1 MDGRAGERLSEMTLT
16 LHGISHDFGSGPVL
30 KEVNLSIKPG
40 EVHALLG
47 MNGAG
52 KSTLMHIAAG
62 LYTPLEGTV
71 EIGGERVIFQGPSDA
86 VSKGVVFLTQ
96 EVDRGLVPQL
106 SVHENLTVSLLRNE
120 RAFLFRKKLNKER
133 ARELLVEYGL
143 HLNVDLPVSRL
154 SLYEKQMLSIIR
166 AVSNQAKYLLL
177 DEPTAAFDR
186 KEAER
191 FYEVVRKL
199 QDQGIGIVL
208 ISHKLHEVFS
218 LAEVI
223 TVLRGGLTILQRP
236 SEETTMEEVVE
247 AMTGGESVIVRRV
260 RANDESKRVQFEVR
274 ELRLDVGHPEIHLQI
289 KEGEILTIFGL
300 LGSGKTEFAEK
311 LFGVRGSYKAI
322 IKGEESRIRSTSE
335 AVSRGIA
342 FIPEERGRH
351 GIWKREDIRTH
362 LALSFRGL
370 ISKSRELKYSRS
382 LISSFTIRPDSP
394 SHLAGKLSGGNQQ
407 KVAIAKWFAAKRELA
422 IFDEPMKGIDVAARE
437 AIFQMIE
444 SLADQGTSIL
454 YFTAEPDEALRISD
468 RILILADGQIK
479 GEYDPASITMD
490 ELLLAADKEVKA
502 VEHS

>member
-1 MDGRAGERLSEMTLT
+1 MTLKLRDIT
-16 LHGISHDFGSGPVL
+16 HDFGSGPVL
-30 KEVNLSIKPG
+30 QKAHLTIHPG

-62 LYTPLEGTV
+62 LYSPLEGEV
-71 EIGGERVIFQGPSDA
+71 VIDGERVVFQNPSDA

-106 SVHENLTVSLLRNE
+106 SVHENLTVSLLKKE
-120 RAFLFRKKLNKER
+120 RAILFNKKLNRQR
-133 ARELLVEYGL
+133 ARLLLAEYGL
-143 HLNVDLPVSRL
+143 TLNVDLPVSRL
-154 SLYEKQMLSIIR
+154 SLYEKQMLSIVR
-166 AVSNQAKYLLL
+166 AVSNQAKFLLL
-177 DEPTAAFDR
+177 DEPTAAFDH

-191 FYEVVRKL
+191 FYQVVRKL
-199 QDQGIGIVL
+199 QNQGIGIVL

-223 TVLRGGLTILQRP
+223 TVLRGGRTILQRP
-236 SEETTMEEVVE
+236 SGETTPEEVVE
-247 AMTGGESVIVRRV
+247 AMTGGESIIARR
-260 RANDESKRVQFEVR
+260 ALPNDESKQVQFEVR
-274 ELRLDVGHPEIHLQI
+274 ELRLDAERPEIDLQI
-289 KEGEILTIFGL
+289 KEGEILTVFGL

-311 LFGVRGSYKAI
+311 LFGVRGSYRAI
-322 IKGEESRIRSTSE
+322 IKGEEQRIGSTSE
-335 AVSRGIA
+335 AVRRGIA
-342 FIPEERGRH
+342 FVPEERGRH

-362 LALSFRGL
+362 LALSFKGL
-370 ISKSRELKYSRS
+370 ISKSRELKYSRD
-382 LISSFTIRPDSP
+382 LIASFTIRPNSP

-468 RILILADGQIK
+468 RILILADGQIQ
-479 GEYDPASITMD
+479 EEFDPFDITMD
-490 ELLLAADKEVKA
+490 ELLLAADKEAKT

>member
-1 MDGRAGERLSEMTLT
+1 MTLK
-16 LHGISHDFGSGPVL
+16 LHGISHDFGGGPVL
-30 KEVNLSIKPG
+30 QEADLAVHPG

-62 LYTPLEGTV
+62 LYSPLEGTV
-71 EIGGERVIFQGPSDA
+71 EINGERVVLEGPSDA

-106 SVHENLTVSLLRNE
+106 SVHENLTVSLLRSE
-120 RAFLFRKKLNKER
+120 RAFLFRKRLNRQR
-133 ARELLVEYGL
+133 AAELLKEYGL
-143 HLNVDLPVSRL
+143 VIDVDQPVSRL
-154 SLYEKQMLSIIR
+154 SLYEKQMLSIVR

-191 FYEVVRKL
+191 FYQVVRQL
-199 QDQGIGIVL
+199 QEQGIGIVL

-218 LAEVI
+218 LADVI
-223 TVLRGGLTILQRP
+223 TVLRGGKTVLQLP
-236 SEETTMEEVVE
+236 SRETTPEEVVE
-247 AMTGGESVIVRRV
+247 AMTGGESIIDRRA
-260 RANDESKRVQFEVR
+260 RPSGEAAPIKFEVR
-274 ELRLDVGHPEIHLQI
+274 ELRLDEGHPGINLQI
-289 KEGEILTIFGL
+289 REGEILTVFGL
-300 LGSGKTEFAEK
+300 LGSGKTELAEK
-311 LFGVRGSYKAI
+311 LFGVRGSYKAGLM
-322 IKGEESRIRSTSE
+322 GEERRIGSTSE
-335 AVSRGIA
+335 AVSNGIA
-342 FIPEERGRH
+342 FVPEERGRH

-370 ISKSRELKYSRS
+370 ISKSRELRYSRD
-382 LISSFTIRPDSP
+382 LIASFTIRPSSP
-394 SHLAGKLSGGNQQ
+394 SHLAGQLSGGNQQ
-407 KVAIAKWFAAKRELA
+407 KVAIAKWFAAKRDLV

-444 SLADQGTSIL
+444 SLANQGTSIL

-468 RILILADGQIK
+468 RILILADRQIQ
-479 GEYDPASITMD
+479 GEYDPFDTTMD
-490 ELLLAADKEVKA
+490 ELLLAADKEAKA